1 MTTKAYI
8 LDMFW
13 HICGT
18 NFNPKDVENISGFMW
33 LHSVYI
39 NTVYIPKVKIGLIG
53 KIRLH
58 H

>member
-8 LDMFW
+8 LDMFC

-18 NFNPKDVENISGFMW
+18 NLNPKDVENISGFMW

-39 NTVYIPKVKIGLIG
+39 NTVYIPKVKIVL
-53 KIRLH
+53 RLH